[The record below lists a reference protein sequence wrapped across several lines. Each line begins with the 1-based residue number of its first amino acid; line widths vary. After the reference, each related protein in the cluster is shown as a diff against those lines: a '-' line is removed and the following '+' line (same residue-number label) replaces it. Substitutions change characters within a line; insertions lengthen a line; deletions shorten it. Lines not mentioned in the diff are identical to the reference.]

1 MTTHKECY
9 GAVRR
14 TRNAII
20 NRGRTVESI
29 KPFNKESK
37 AYVRGLEYA
46 LEVMDKEFPDVI

>member
-1 MTTHKECY
+1 MATPKESH

-20 NRGRTVESI
+20 NRGQTIERI
-29 KPFNKESK
+29 KPYNKESK

-46 LEVMDKEFPDVI
+46 LGILDREFPDVI

>member
-1 MTTHKECY
+1 MVTHKENH

-20 NRGRTVESI
+20 NRGQTIEKI
-29 KPFNKESK
+29 KPYTKESK

-46 LEVMDKEFPDVI
+46 LDIIDREFPDVI